1 MTTSIIGTLTTGER
15 IVAAGSAFVLL
26 AMTAPIVWLFWLFV
40 QMHDAAVSR
49 AIDDAQRL
57 AERNERARRARG
69 SRMSHPRAGAFG
81 LGAVF
86 VGATTAANA
95 GIDEDQTGLAAG
107 LLNTG
112 QQLGGALGLA
122 VLSATATAHTTS
134 LLEAG
139 EDTLAA
145 ATGGYQWALVAGAG
159 FALGAAVI
167 ALFSSN
173 THQAAPVTEEEPA
186 LDLAA

>member
-1 MTTSIIGTLTTGER
+1 LSIAVIRNDESGASDVTGCVR
-15 IVAAGSAFVLL
+15 PVC
-26 AMTAPIVWLFWLFV
+26 
-40 QMHDAAVSR
+40 
-49 AIDDAQRL
+49 
-57 AERNERARRARG
+57 
-69 SRMSHPRAGAFG
+69 
-81 LGAVF
+81 
-86 VGATTAANA
+86 
-95 GIDEDQTGLAAG
+95 LAAG